1 MNPPRWGREPLPT
14 GQQAVARWKK
24 EIKILL
30 VTKKK
35 KVTKR
40 IWIGGKIDLISQF
53 TLKGARF
60 YQFLHL
66 SLFHSHRVIFADDY
80 ANQRHIH
87 DHGACEEVLG

>member
-1 MNPPRWGREPLPT
+1 MEERDKNPLSY
-14 GQQAVARWKK
+14 
-24 EIKILL
+24 
-30 VTKKK
+30 KK